1 MRRRRESDVS
11 GPATS
16 EPTFTLKEAAKLV
29 GVPLRRLRGWLDKDV
44 LRGTL
49 PAPRRGVDRRV
60 TGSDLVRLRAMAE
73 LQQLFGAGNL
83 RLGHQPNTVGRR
95 LADWHPTPR
104 WRTLVAD
111 GVVIFSTLGKDT
123 LVIDL
128 LPPEEA
134 AARLAQ
140 LPVAVIVNLTAMHK
154 MLHRR

>member
-1 MRRRRESDVS
+1 
-11 GPATS
+11 
-16 EPTFTLKEAAKLV
+16 
-29 GVPLRRLRGWLDKDV
+29 
-44 LRGTL
+44 
-49 PAPRRGVDRRV
+49 V
-60 TGSDLVRLRAMAE
+60 TASDLVRLRAMAE

-104 WRTLVAD
+104 WQTLVVD